1 MKSKLSKYLT
11 GSRKKYST
19 NNTLLKIIETWD
31 SMINKEG
38 NREIAMDISNEFDK
52 LNQNLLL

>member
-31 SMINKEG
+31 SMLNKEG
-38 NREIAMDISNEFDK
+38 NREIVMDI
-52 LNQNLLL
+52 

>member
-11 GSRKKYST
+11 GSRKKYNT
-19 NNTLLKIIETWD
+19 NNALLKIIETWD

-38 NREIAMDISNEFDK
+38 NREIVMDISNEFDK